1 MISLSYSFHFF
12 SLYHFVYFFR
22 SGPQGDGEEERERE
36 IVGER
41 NRAGRVRFACV
52 CGLKAK
58 LCQAQLECIAS
69 IKCGAH
75 M

>member
-1 MISLSYSFHFF
+1 MISSSCSFAFFALSLS
-12 SLYHFVYFFR
+12 SPICLFFR
-22 SGPQGDGEEERERE
+22 CGPQGVGAQREEGERE
-36 IVGER
+36 GER
-41 NRAGRVRFACV
+41 VACV

>member
-1 MISLSYSFHFF
+1 MISSSYSFVFFAF
-12 SLYHFVYFFR
+12 SLPRFVYFFVVVR
-22 SGPQGDGEEERERE
+22 RERE
-36 IVGER
+36 PRVKRER
-41 NRAGRVRFACV
+41 AACV